1 MKLVFKLTLLYLL
14 ISLIVFMIGYTITY
28 EVIKREIDFE
38 QRRFLRERLASV
50 ERMIE
55 RRGLHKRFER
65 NNILIIPLD
74 TGNIPYDTTFIYSD
88 TLVMHESLQRMEPH
102 IKLEVNKKI
111 GDRYYSISL
120 YDIIIEEDD
129 IEEGVRESLIKL
141 YILLIIMVLL
151 LAAIASYFLLK
162 PFNKTLKK
170 IKTLDIREPEFVHFE
185 KTNTKEF
192 QKLNVFLSEMI
203 QKMKSDYR
211 ALKEFT
217 ENASHEMQ
225 TPIAVATGKL
235 ELLLSG
241 EKLDDEQI
249 ALVNSAQ
256 DSIRRLSKLGNAL
269 ALLTKIDNR
278 EFQNIEDVDLSA
290 LLEQLIFDFKELM
303 ELKNLDMHKYITESA
318 YVKID
323 PTLAAVLCTNL
334 LQNAIRH
341 NYYGGEISVSVD
353 KRKLTVQNTGKDLK
367 IDPEQLFARFKKD
380 QDNRESLGLGLAIV
394 KKICEI
400 NNFDIEYAFKDQRHI
415 FSIVF

>member
-1 MKLVFKLTLLYLL
+1 MKLVYKITLLYLL
-14 ISLIVFMIGYTITY
+14 ISLIVFVIGYTITY

-38 QRRFLRERLASV
+38 QRRFLRERLSSV
-50 ERMIE
+50 EKMIE
-55 RRGLHKRFER
+55 RRGLHRRFER
-65 NNILIIPLD
+65 DKILILPLD
-74 TGNIPYDTTFIYSD
+74 SGYVPVDTTFVYSD
-88 TLVMHESLQRMEPH
+88 TLVMHQSLQRMEPH

-141 YILLIIMVLL
+141 YILLIVMVLL

-162 PFNKTLKK
+162 PFNKTLYK
-170 IKTLDIREPEFVHFE
+170 IKTLNVRDPEPVHFE
-185 KTNTKEF
+185 HTNTKEF
-192 QKLNVFLSEMI
+192 QKLNDFLSEMT
-203 QKMKSDYR
+203 QKMKRDYR

-235 ELLLSG
+235 ELLLSD
-241 EKLDDEQI
+241 EKLDNEQT

-269 ALLTKIDNR
+269 SLLTKIDNR
-278 EFQNIEDVDLSA
+278 EFENIEDVNLSS
-290 LLEQLIFDFKELM
+290 LLEQLIFDFKELI
-303 ELKNLDMHKYITESA
+303 ELKKLALKKSIVENVQ
-318 YVKID
+318 VKMD
-323 PTLAAVLCTNL
+323 ATLAAIICTNL

-341 NYYGGEISVSVD
+341 NYFGGEIFVSLSD
-353 KRKLTVQNTGKDLK
+353 EKLIIQNTGNDMV
-367 IDPEQLFARFKKD
+367 IDPEQMFARFNKD
-380 QDNRESLGLGLAIV
+380 QQNKESLGLGLAIV

-400 NNFDIEYAFKDQRHI
+400 NNFTIEYALEDKKHTFTI
-415 FSIVF
+415 LF